1 MNSREVFFFGQ
12 YGQADRFKMCRED
25 FRGVWSRANG
35 SAMPKPKTINGVLVC
50 APGDL
55 IERLGAS
62 AVAARIEAVLSGR
75 EPAQDRGGK
84 AFALALPRVPAATED
99 GPESKGSGAQRDAQ
113 NGMRTWAKQ
122 WGSKRWHALK
132 IEKDG
137 SNSEMSLCGRRILAT
152 RQGAIPGWHVA
163 CSACLHVIHKRRQKR
178 RGYQDAP

>member
-1 MNSREVFFFGQ
+1 MNMRQVFFFGQ

-35 SAMPKPKTINGVLVC
+35 SAMPKPKLIDGVLVC

-62 AVAARIEAVLSGR
+62 AVAARIEAVRSGR
-75 EPAQDRGGK
+75 QPTQGGG
-84 AFALALPRVPAATED
+84 RQAATVGVSRLPGGTED
-99 GPESKGSGAQRDAQ
+99 TSEAEGAPDVRDAP

-163 CSACLHVIHKRRQKR
+163 CSACLHVIHRKRLKR
-178 RGYQDAP
+178 RGYRDA